1 MDSMQSAHIN
11 LTMPKFEVESDFS
24 LKQVLSDLGMPVAF
38 SESEADFSGMNG
50 KRDLFITDV
59 VHKSFVTVDEA
70 GTEAAAATV

>member
-1 MDSMQSAHIN
+1 MQSAHIN